1 MPGENFPGD
10 RIVSLVDELEGLIEE
25 AKTPFGKNAQM
36 KVIDADVFFNILDEI
51 RMSYPEEWQKSRRIL
66 KEREELMASAAA
78 QADSIIADAQ
88 QQALTIAGEQE
99 IVRLAQQQADDI
111 RDRAQQ
117 YERETRYAAE
127 DYAEQVFTHLE
138 ENLKSLTGT
147 VTRCRQQLTESA
159 SAPGRTNAS
168 LSGGAHRSAASNS
181 ASSISAYAPPCLRNA
196 AQAIRSSGKS
206 RSSSST
212 LSLCTRGAR
221 SSHSGPS
228 SASVSSR
235 RRLLSLSMR
244 PSSQRSGEAM
254 ARR

>member
-25 AKTPFGKNAQM
+25 AKPPFGKNAQF

-66 KEREELMASAAA
+66 KEREELMV
-78 QADSIIADAQ
+78 SIIADAQ

-147 VTRCRQQLTESA
+147 VTRCRQQLNE
-159 SAPGRTNAS
+159 G
-168 LSGGAHRSAASNS
+168 
-181 ASSISAYAPPCLRNA
+181 A
-196 AQAIRSSGKS
+196 AQQNG
-206 RSSSST
+206 
-212 LSLCTRGAR
+212 
-221 SSHSGPS
+221 
-228 SASVSSR
+228 
-235 RRLLSLSMR
+235 
-244 PSSQRSGEAM
+244 QW
-254 ARR
+254 

>member
-25 AKTPFGKNAQM
+25 AKPPFGKNAQF

-66 KEREELMASAAA
+66 KEREELMA
-78 QADSIIADAQ
+78 IADAQ

-147 VTRCRQQLTESA
+147 VTRCRQQLNE
-159 SAPGRTNAS
+159 G
-168 LSGGAHRSAASNS
+168 
-181 ASSISAYAPPCLRNA
+181 A
-196 AQAIRSSGKS
+196 AQQNG
-206 RSSSST
+206 
-212 LSLCTRGAR
+212 
-221 SSHSGPS
+221 
-228 SASVSSR
+228 
-235 RRLLSLSMR
+235 
-244 PSSQRSGEAM
+244 QW
-254 ARR
+254 

>member
-25 AKTPFGKNAQM
+25 AKPPFGKNAQF

-111 RDRAQQ
+111 LKKARTAAASEH
-117 YERETRYAAE
+117 ERVMEQAKGEISELMNAAAE
-127 DYAEQVFTHLE
+127 KLV
-138 ENLKSLTGT
+138 LKSTSDAFDQFLDTAEERKDNG
-147 VTRCRQQLTESA
+147 
-159 SAPGRTNAS
+159 
-168 LSGGAHRSAASNS
+168 
-181 ASSISAYAPPCLRNA
+181 
-196 AQAIRSSGKS
+196 
-206 RSSSST
+206 
-212 LSLCTRGAR
+212 
-221 SSHSGPS
+221 
-228 SASVSSR
+228 
-235 RRLLSLSMR
+235 
-244 PSSQRSGEAM
+244 
-254 ARR
+254 

>member
-25 AKTPFGKNAQM
+25 AKPPFGKNAQF
-36 KVIDADVFFNILDEI
+36 KVIG
-51 RMSYPEEWQKSRRIL
+51 MSYVEAWQQSRRTL

-78 QADSIIADAQ
+78 PAASIIADAQ

-147 VTRCRQQLTESA
+147 VTRCRQQLNE
-159 SAPGRTNAS
+159 G
-168 LSGGAHRSAASNS
+168 
-181 ASSISAYAPPCLRNA
+181 A
-196 AQAIRSSGKS
+196 AQQNG
-206 RSSSST
+206 
-212 LSLCTRGAR
+212 
-221 SSHSGPS
+221 
-228 SASVSSR
+228 
-235 RRLLSLSMR
+235 
-244 PSSQRSGEAM
+244 QW
-254 ARR
+254 

>member
-25 AKTPFGKNAQM
+25 AKPPFGKNAQF

-88 QQALTIAGEQE
+88 QQA
-99 IVRLAQQQADDI
+99 DDI

-147 VTRCRQQLTESA
+147 VTRCRQQLNE
-159 SAPGRTNAS
+159 G
-168 LSGGAHRSAASNS
+168 
-181 ASSISAYAPPCLRNA
+181 A
-196 AQAIRSSGKS
+196 AQQNG
-206 RSSSST
+206 
-212 LSLCTRGAR
+212 
-221 SSHSGPS
+221 
-228 SASVSSR
+228 
-235 RRLLSLSMR
+235 
-244 PSSQRSGEAM
+244 QW
-254 ARR
+254 

>member
-88 QQALTIAGEQE
+88 QQA
-99 IVRLAQQQADDI
+99 DDI

-147 VTRCRQQLTESA
+147 VTRCRQQLNE
-159 SAPGRTNAS
+159 G
-168 LSGGAHRSAASNS
+168 
-181 ASSISAYAPPCLRNA
+181 A
-196 AQAIRSSGKS
+196 AQQNG
-206 RSSSST
+206 
-212 LSLCTRGAR
+212 
-221 SSHSGPS
+221 
-228 SASVSSR
+228 
-235 RRLLSLSMR
+235 
-244 PSSQRSGEAM
+244 QW
-254 ARR
+254 

>member
-25 AKTPFGKNAQM
+25 AKPPFGKNAQF

-99 IVRLAQQQADDI
+99 IVRLAQQ
-111 RDRAQQ
+111 

-147 VTRCRQQLTESA
+147 VTRCRQQLNE
-159 SAPGRTNAS
+159 G
-168 LSGGAHRSAASNS
+168 
-181 ASSISAYAPPCLRNA
+181 A
-196 AQAIRSSGKS
+196 AQQNG
-206 RSSSST
+206 
-212 LSLCTRGAR
+212 
-221 SSHSGPS
+221 
-228 SASVSSR
+228 
-235 RRLLSLSMR
+235 
-244 PSSQRSGEAM
+244 QW
-254 ARR
+254 